1 MRQLSKKIKRAR
13 NRILLVAMA
22 MGLVLYLSSSSQ
34 MSDFERIQ
42 SAGYLT
48 MLTTP
53 GPTTYFIDGRG
64 ENGFEY
70 IVAKAFAKSLNIEL
84 RVQAKMSLRTLLLA
98 IGGPRGDFAA
108 SNLVKTELRSES
120 LRFSDPYLEVT
131 QHLLYRRGNT
141 RPRSLK
147 ELDGDL
153 LVITSSSHSEQL
165 KFLKESVPSLVWR
178 EQENIEMHD
187 LMRMVDNGEIDYAVV
202 DSLAYL
208 VNRHIYPN
216 AGLAFDIS
224 EPEPMAW
231 AFPAHSDGTL
241 VAAVNAFLETYISS
255 GSMATLESQLL
266 SQSNNFS
273 VADSKRLGDLVA
285 NRLPA
290 YEALF
295 REAGAKYSLD
305 WQLLAAVAY
314 QESHWNPRA
323 KSPTGVRGLMMLT
336 LDTAREMN
344 VSNRLDPLQSLE
356 GGAGYFSKL
365 KQRLP
370 DRILEPDRTLFALA
384 AYNVGFGHLEDAR
397 ILTQRS
403 GKSPDLWSDVRL
415 FLPLLSKK
423 EFYSKSKHGYARGA
437 EPILYVDNIQ
447 YYQHYLQLHSLA
459 KQEEAKSSSEADNNT
474 AKTDWQLSNVPSI

>member
-285 NRLPA
+285 NRLP
-290 YEALF
+290 
-295 REAGAKYSLD
+295 
-305 WQLLAAVAY
+305 
-314 QESHWNPRA
+314 
-323 KSPTGVRGLMMLT
+323 
-336 LDTAREMN
+336 
-344 VSNRLDPLQSLE
+344 RL
-356 GGAGYFSKL
+356 
-365 KQRLP
+365 
-370 DRILEPDRTLFALA
+370 
-384 AYNVGFGHLEDAR
+384 
-397 ILTQRS
+397 
-403 GKSPDLWSDVRL
+403 
-415 FLPLLSKK
+415 
-423 EFYSKSKHGYARGA
+423 
-437 EPILYVDNIQ
+437 
-447 YYQHYLQLHSLA
+447 
-459 KQEEAKSSSEADNNT
+459 
-474 AKTDWQLSNVPSI
+474 

>member
-1 MRQLSKKIKRAR
+1 
-13 NRILLVAMA
+13 
-22 MGLVLYLSSSSQ
+22 
-34 MSDFERIQ
+34 
-42 SAGYLT
+42 
-48 MLTTP
+48 
-53 GPTTYFIDGRG
+53 
-64 ENGFEY
+64 
-70 IVAKAFAKSLNIEL
+70 
-84 RVQAKMSLRTLLLA
+84 
-98 IGGPRGDFAA
+98 
-108 SNLVKTELRSES
+108 
-120 LRFSDPYLEVT
+120 
-131 QHLLYRRGNT
+131 
-141 RPRSLK
+141 
-147 ELDGDL
+147 
-153 LVITSSSHSEQL
+153 
-165 KFLKESVPSLVWR
+165 
-178 EQENIEMHD
+178 MHD

-241 VAAVNAFLETYISS
+241 VAAVNAFLETYISN

-384 AYNVGFGHLEDAR
+384 AYNVGFG
-397 ILTQRS
+397 
-403 GKSPDLWSDVRL
+403 
-415 FLPLLSKK
+415 LSLI
-423 EFYSKSKHGYARGA
+423 H
-437 EPILYVDNIQ
+437 I
-447 YYQHYLQLHSLA
+447 
-459 KQEEAKSSSEADNNT
+459 
-474 AKTDWQLSNVPSI
+474 

>member
-22 MGLVLYLSSSSQ
+22 MGLALYLSSSRQ

-42 SAGYLT
+42 SSGYLT

-70 IVAKAFAKSLNIEL
+70 IVAKAFAKSLNVEL
-84 RVQAKMSLRTLLLA
+84 RVQAKMSLRSLLLS

-120 LRFSDPYLEVT
+120 LRFSDPYLKVT

-147 ELDGDL
+147 ELEGDL
-153 LVITSSSHSEQL
+153 LVITSSSHSERL
-165 KFLKESVPSLVWR
+165 KFLKKSVPYLVWR

-224 EPEPMAW
+224 ESEPMAW

-241 VAAVNAFLETYISS
+241 VAAANAFLETYTSS
-255 GSMATLESQLL
+255 GSMTTLESQLL

-290 YEALF
+290 YEELF

-356 GGAGYFSKL
+356 GGAGYLSKL

-370 DRILEPDRTLFALA
+370 TRITEPDRTLFTLA

-397 ILTQRS
+397 VLTQRS

-423 EFYSKSKHGYARGA
+423 KFYSKSKHGYARGA
-437 EPILYVDNIQ
+437 EPVLYVDNIQ
-447 YYQHYLQLHSLA
+447 YYQHYLQLHSRA
-459 KQEEAKSSSEADNNT
+459 KQDESSTHSSSDIPN
-474 AKTDWQLSNVPSI
+474 TDWQQSNVPSI